1 MRARL
6 PPWHLI
12 TRTPRLTTEQ
22 VSLGQ
27 PGFYPLAPPANS
39 RAAGPLTP
47 RADFL
52 TPAERSW
59 SSLSSQSI
67 PELGCFVLR
76 GAMGGGEGHLFQN
89 NQLIR
94 DSMLIPQEWHHRVWQ
109 VPDEVPDYRKIRPRP
124 WPRPLIWFMSRDYR
138 SYGHWWL
145 DVLPRLFHLR
155 KEFPACFAQCDLA
168 LPHDLPTW
176 AVDSMEKL
184 IGVNPDRFVKFT
196 AKTTDFLLP
205 PWMIVPTMVHQSHHF
220 HPAAGDFYDHA
231 MQWAQSHVNS
241 PLGRAP
247 RLFLSRGQQ
256 QRNRPLENIEEIE
269 HAFAQAGYAVVAP
282 ENFSWAEQ
290 IALFA
295 QAEIVAGEHGS
306 AMKNML
312 FARPGT
318 VQIVIN
324 HLNINQATIAALRQQ
339 PCLIHRGIR
348 FTDSKYHRPYR
359 VDLSAIRK
367 SINWAENYR
376 CKMSAPPDTT

>member
-1 MRARL
+1 MRL
-6 PPWHLI
+6 PQWQLLS
-12 TRTPRLTTEQ
+12 RTPRLTAGQ
-22 VSLGQ
+22 VYQGQ
-27 PGFYPLAPPANS
+27 PGFYPHTPPANS
-39 RAAGPLTP
+39 RAAVPLAP
-47 RADFL
+47 IPNFL

-59 SSLSSQSI
+59 NTLKPQPI
-67 PELGCFVLR
+67 PELGHFVLH

-89 NQLIR
+89 NKLIR
-94 DSMLIPQEWHHRVWQ
+94 DPLLIPQEWERRVRLA
-109 VPDEVPDYRKIRPRP
+109 PDEVPDYRKIKPRE
-124 WPRPLIWFMSRDYR
+124 WPRPLIWFLARDYK

-145 DVLPRLFHLR
+145 DLLPRLFHLR
-155 KEFPACFAQCDLA
+155 KYHPACFEQCDLA

-176 AVDSMEKL
+176 AVDSLETL
-184 IGVNPDRFVKFT
+184 IGVNPARFVRFT
-196 AKTTDFLLP
+196 AKTTDFLVP
-205 PWMIVPTMVHQSHHF
+205 PWMIVPTMVHQSHYF

-231 MQWAQSHVNS
+231 MQWALSQVKS

-256 QRNRPLENIEEIE
+256 RSRPLENYEEIE
-269 HAFAQAGYAVVAP
+269 HAFVQAGYKVVAP
-282 ENFSWAEQ
+282 ENFSWVEQ

-348 FTDSKYHRPYR
+348 FKRSRFHKPYR
-359 VDLSAIRK
+359 GDLSAIQK
-367 SINWAENYR
+367 SIKWADNYR
-376 CKMSAPPDTT
+376 RQMSMPPDKV